1 SSGALSSRRGAHA
14 DRHGRRTRRAPLTAA
29 LAARFATASPFA
41 PGAGPGPAAHRAAQA
56 APVLPDRRSA
66 AAGPVQTADHSDSS
80 AARPSQ
86 GLAPGPGWA
95 DGADPAGAVPGRVP
109 DDLRA
114 PAARRPSP
122 QDRVAGR
129 PAVAAAPAPETVP
142 VVAPASR
149 TEYATGQVSATA
161 LAPGAAPVGATAPES
176 EALPAL
182 ATAPVRA
189 AVSESATASAWPAAD
204 CARAAHHDRV
214 ARSGPR
220 GFPLAERERSEAP
233 RAAGA

>member
-1 SSGALSSRRGAHA
+1 
-14 DRHGRRTRRAPLTAA
+14 APLAAA

-41 PGAGPGPAAHRAAQA
+41 PGAGPGPVAHRAAPA
-56 APVLPDRRSA
+56 APGLPDRRSA
-66 AAGPVQTADHSDSS
+66 AAGPVQTADQSDSS

-86 GLAPGPGWA
+86 GSAPGPGWA
-95 DGADPAGAVPGRVP
+95 DGTDPADAVPGRVP
-109 DDLRA
+109 DDRRA
-114 PAARRPSP
+114 PAARPPSQ

-129 PAVAAAPAPETVP
+129 AAVAAAPAPETVLAP
-142 VVAPASR
+142 AVAPAPR
-149 TEYATGQVSATA
+149 TECATGRVSATA
-161 LAPGAAPVGATAPES
+161 LEPGAAPTGAAAPES

-182 ATAPVRA
+182 RTAPVRA
-189 AVSESATASAWPAAD
+189 AVSESATALAWPAAD

-220 GFPLAERERSEAP
+220 GCPLAERERSEAP